1 MKKEFVPHELAL
13 TLKEKGF
20 DEPCLRGYNSAY
32 TENNKPVLHDFVYGE
47 LQTNTMYEKC
57 RLADV
62 NVCTAPLWQQVID
75 WLSDV
80 HNIEVDAL
88 RYTYRGGVY
97 QGKCYMWFVDQYD
110 PKYNHELEEDD
121 SHWILNERKAQGY
134 DFKTKREA
142 ILAGITEA
150 LTLI

>member
-75 WLSDV
+75 WLREKHSIDV
-80 HNIEVDAL
+80 MIRQITLDGTAYYKITKIETDDKIKG
-88 RYTYRGGVY
+88 YSNFCKSTYEA
-97 QGKCYMWFVDQYD
+97 K
-110 PKYNHELEEDD
+110 E
-121 SHWILNERKAQGY
+121 KAIKQ
-134 DFKTKREA
+134 
-142 ILAGITEA
+142 A

>member
-1 MKKEFVPHELAL
+1 MKEQFVTYEIAKQ
-13 TLKEKGF
+13 LKEKGF
-20 DEPCLRGYNSAY
+20 DEPCFGDYFHFERHNQSILDYDEDRQKIITDN
-32 TENNKPVLHDFVYGE
+32 TDENITKYL
-47 LQTNTMYEKC
+47 
-57 RLADV
+57 
-62 NVCTAPLWQQVID
+62 APLWQQVID

-121 SHWILNERKAQGY
+121 SHWILNARKAQGY

>member
-1 MKKEFVPHELAL
+1 MKEQFVPYEIAIK
-13 TLKEKGF
+13 LKEKGF
-20 DEPCLRGYNSAY
+20 NEPCLAWSTEDSEYILVETKEGEDNNSIGG
-32 TENNKPVLHDFVYGE
+32 TSI
-47 LQTNTMYEKC
+47 
-57 RLADV
+57 
-62 NVCTAPLWQQVID
+62 PLWQQVID